1 MKRIPFE
8 DLQFTDH
15 FMFEKVLMDEDICRE
30 LLERL
35 LKIRVTKLVYHDIEK
50 VIEPYYESRG
60 IRLDVYVKDSDKVYD
75 IELQNTKVPDL
86 GKRCRYYQ
94 SMLDVDNLI
103 KNQDYSEL
111 PQSFIIFICTFDPFS
126 KKLPIYTLKIFCEED
141 KSVELKNDAVIK
153 IFNTKD
159 YNKEK
164 DVEICNFLEYIELG
178 KPADNF
184 TTKIDSTI
192 TKIKQ
197 QESFKREYAMR
208 HPYITDIRRE
218 AIEEGIQQ
226 GITQGVEQAKIETA
240 KNLLLEN
247 LPFELIVRTTGLS
260 LDEVEKLSSEV
271 AKSN

>member
-15 FMFEKVLMDEDICRE
+15 FMFEKVLMDEEICRE

-35 LKIRVTKLVYHDIEK
+35 LKIKVTKLVYHDIEK

-75 IELQNTKVPDL
+75 IELQNNNIPDF

-94 SMLDVDNLI
+94 SMIDVDNLI
-103 KNQDYSEL
+103 KNQDYSDL
-111 PQSFIIFICTFDPFS
+111 PQSFIIFICTFDPFA

-153 IFNTKD
+153 VFNTKN

-164 DVEICNFLEYIELG
+164 DVDICKFLEYIELHTPVDG
-178 KPADNF
+178 F
-184 TTKIDSTI
+184 TSKIESTI
-192 TKIKQ
+192 TKIKK
-197 QESFKREYAMR
+197 QESSKREYAMR

-218 AIEEGIQQ
+218 AIEEGKIEGRQE
-226 GITQGVEQAKIETA
+226 GAEQKAIETA
-240 KNLLLEN
+240 KKLIEN
-247 LPFELIVRTTGLS
+247 RIPKEIIANCTGLS
-260 LDEVEKLSSEV
+260 LEEVEQLAAELS
-271 AKSN
+271 K

>member
-1 MKRIPFE
+1 M
-8 DLQFTDH
+8 
-15 FMFEKVLMDEDICRE
+15 
-30 LLERL
+30 
-35 LKIRVTKLVYHDIEK
+35 
-50 VIEPYYESRG
+50 
-60 IRLDVYVKDSDKVYD
+60 
-75 IELQNTKVPDL
+75 
-86 GKRCRYYQ
+86 
-94 SMLDVDNLI
+94 
-103 KNQDYSEL
+103 
-111 PQSFIIFICTFDPFS
+111 
-126 KKLPIYTLKIFCEED
+126 
-141 KSVELKNDAVIK
+141 
-153 IFNTKD
+153 
-159 YNKEK
+159 
-164 DVEICNFLEYIELG
+164 EYIELG